1 MKKQKISHQDWI
13 AILDF
18 GSQYTQLIAR
28 RIREQQVYSEI
39 YPFNTDFSIFK
50 KNQPKGIVLSGG
62 PDSVLNE
69 NAPGISEEI
78 FQLNIPIL
86 GICYG
91 TQLIAKM
98 FGGEVA
104 NSGKAEFGNT
114 TVRICKKNQL
124 FHGLPD
130 SIITWMSHNDII
142 EKMPEGFQL
151 SAVSLG
157 NKVAAICNEEKSIY
171 GLQFHPEVTHTE
183 RGKDILDNFVYRIC
197 KCSGSW
203 TPGVFIDEATR
214 EIKQIVGKGK
224 VVAGVSGGID
234 SLVAAILTNKAI
246 HKQLHCI
253 FINTGF
259 MRKNE
264 SEEVKKVF
272 QENFDIILY
281 DYDYSQEFVSA
292 LKGITDPE
300 EKRRIIG
307 NLFIKIFEEKA
318 RAIGGVTHLLQGT
331 LYPDVIESVS
341 IKGPSAKIK
350 SHHNVGG
357 LPDIMELKLLEPL
370 KSLFK
375 DEVRK
380 IGENL
385 GIPEKI
391 IWRQPFPGPGLA
403 IRIAG
408 EVNFEKLEI
417 LREADDIIRREIIK
431 EGLNKS
437 LWQYFGVLLPIKSV
451 GVMGDLR
458 TYDYSLVLRIVTSYD
473 GMTADWA
480 RLPHA
485 FLSRISNL
493 LINQVKGI
501 NRVLYDIS
509 SKPPATI
516 EWE

>member
-1 MKKQKISHQDWI
+1 LNKKNINKDWI

-28 RIREQQVYSEI
+28 RIREFQVYSEI
-39 YPFNTDFSIFK
+39 YPYYINLSILK
-50 KNQPKGIVLSGG
+50 KNPPKGIILSGG
-62 PDSVLNE
+62 PDSVLNK
-69 NAPGISEEI
+69 NAPTISLDI
-78 FQLNIPIL
+78 FQLKIPML

-98 FGGEVA
+98 MGGQVG
-104 NSGKAEFGNT
+104 NSAKAEFGHT
-114 TVRICKKNQL
+114 IVEIHDKNKL
-124 FHGLPD
+124 FYGLPD
-130 SIITWMSHNDII
+130 RIATWMSHHDII
-142 EKMPEGFQL
+142 EKIPEGFTL
-151 SAVSLG
+151 TAVSQG
-157 NKVAAICNEEKSIY
+157 EKIAAICNEKRFIY

-183 RGKDILDNFVYRIC
+183 NGKDILYNFAHRIC
-197 KCSGSW
+197 KCPAKW
-203 TPGVFIDEATR
+203 TPGVFIDQTIN
-214 EIKQIVGKGK
+214 EIKHVVGEGK

-234 SLVAAILTNKAI
+234 SLVAAVLTHKAI
-246 HKQLHCI
+246 PEQLYCI
-253 FINTGF
+253 FIDTGL

-264 SEEVKKVF
+264 AQEVKKIF
-272 QENFDIILY
+272 RESFEITLLY
-281 DYDYSQEFVSA
+281 YDYSKEFISA
-292 LKGITDPE
+292 LQGVTDPE

-318 RAIGGVTHLLQGT
+318 RGIGKVTHLLQGT

-341 IKGPSAKIK
+341 TRGPSAKIK

-357 LPDIMELKLLEPL
+357 LPDKMELKLLEPL
-370 KSLFK
+370 KNLFK

-380 IGENL
+380 IGQKL
-385 GIPEKI
+385 GIPEKM
-391 IWRQPFPGPGLA
+391 IWRQPFPGPGLG
-403 IRIAG
+403 IRVIG
-408 EVNFEKLEI
+408 EINMEKLQI
-417 LREADDIIRREIIK
+417 LREADDIIRKEINRE
-431 EGLNKS
+431 NMNQD
-437 LWQYFGVLLPIKSV
+437 LWQYFGILLPVKSV

-458 TYDYSLVLRIVTSYD
+458 TYDYSLVLRVVTSYD

-480 RLPHA
+480 RLSNELLA
-485 FLSRISNL
+485 RISNC